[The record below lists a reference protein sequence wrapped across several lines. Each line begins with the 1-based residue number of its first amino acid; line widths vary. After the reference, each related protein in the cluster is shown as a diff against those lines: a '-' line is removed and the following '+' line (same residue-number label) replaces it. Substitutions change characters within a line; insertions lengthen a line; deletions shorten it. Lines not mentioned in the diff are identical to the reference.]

1 MDVKKLIREAK
12 KGNQMAFKKLFDAYW
27 NDVFKYQKSLIYN
40 TNEAEDIAI
49 ETFAKAFE
57 KIHTFDEGYNFK
69 NWLIKISKNVYIDRS
84 RKKESKKKTTD
95 INTYQGELL
104 ILSEPDEEDHIILE
118 QKLNA
123 IKEAMKTLKPKY
135 REILELRYFKDMPY
149 KQIAE
154 ETGESISNVK
164 IRLMRAK
171 KLLAEKLKNYE

>member
-12 KGNQMAFKKLFDAYW
+12 EGNQMAFKKLFDAYW
-27 NDVFKYQKSLIYN
+27 SDVFKYQKSLIN
-40 TNEAEDIAI
+40 NINEAEDIAI

-57 KIHTFDEGYNFK
+57 KIHTFDQRYSFK
-69 NWLIKISKNVYIDRS
+69 NWLLRISKNVYIDRS
-84 RKKESKKKTTD
+84 RQKESKKKTTD
-95 INTYQGELL
+95 LESYHGDLL
-104 ILSEPDEEDHIILE
+104 VMNEPDEEDYLILE

-123 IKEAMKTLKPKY
+123 VKEAMKTLKPKY